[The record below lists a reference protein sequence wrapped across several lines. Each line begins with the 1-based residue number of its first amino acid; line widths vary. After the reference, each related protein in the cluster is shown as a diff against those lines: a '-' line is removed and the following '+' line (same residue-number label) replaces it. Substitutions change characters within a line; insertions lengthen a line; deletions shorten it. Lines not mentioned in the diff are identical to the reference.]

1 MITKQGKSL
10 YKEDF
15 IRRDDPR
22 GNSYYWLSGK
32 VKWLA
37 KPEGSDIKAI
47 EDCYISI
54 TPLQFDLTDYKSI
67 DDLKEMDFKLP

>member
-1 MITKQGKSL
+1 M
-10 YKEDF
+10 YKENF

-37 KPEGSDIKAI
+37 KPAGSDIKAI
-47 EDCYISI
+47 EDRYVSI
-54 TPLQFDLTDYKSI
+54 TPLQFDLTDHKAI
-67 DDLKEMDFKLP
+67 DNLKRMDFKLP

>member
-1 MITKQGKSL
+1 MLTKQGKSL
-10 YKEDF
+10 YQEDF

-37 KPEGSDIKAI
+37 KPAGSDIKAI
-47 EDCYISI
+47 EDRYVSI
-54 TPLQFDLTDYKSI
+54 TPLQFDLTDHKAI
-67 DDLKEMDFKLP
+67 DDLKKMNFSLP